1 MKAGV
6 ELVIFDMDGLMFD
19 TETIALEAW
28 KRMAAD
34 YELKDTE
41 AFYRTLI
48 GKSMKSFEASVKNE
62 FGQETPIDE
71 WVANLHHH
79 HHSIIKENGTLG
91 KKTGLIEL
99 LDYLK
104 TQPVKIAVASSS
116 KHAEVVSNVEFEGIS
131 HYFDFIIGG
140 DEVHES
146 KPNPEIFQIPCQHFN
161 IVPENAMVLEDS
173 INGFLAA
180 QAAGIPLYFVP
191 DLLAPTEEVKQGAHG
206 IFDSLLAV
214 KNYLA
219 KNENDQ

>member
-19 TETIALEAW
+19 TEAIALEAW

-34 YELKDTE
+34 YALKDTE

-48 GKSMKSFEASVKNE
+48 GKSMKSFESSVKNE
-62 FGQETPIDE
+62 FGQDIPIDE
-71 WVANLHHH
+71 WLATLHDHHH
-79 HHSIIKENGTLG
+79 HIIKENGTLG
-91 KKTGLIEL
+91 KKKGLIDL

-104 TQPVKIAVASSS
+104 TQSVKIAVASSS
-116 KHAEVVSNVEFEGIS
+116 KHDEVVANVNFEGIA

-146 KPNPEIFQIPCQHFN
+146 KPNPEIFQRPCQHFG
-161 IVPENAMVLEDS
+161 IAPENAMVLEDS

-180 QAAGIPLYFVP
+180 QAAGIPLYFIP
-191 DLLAPTEEVKQGAHG
+191 DLLAPTEAVKQGAYG

-214 KNYLA
+214 KEYLS
-219 KNENDQ
+219 KNDDEK